1 VLECPFLTAA
11 ISWMMT
17 IVQLITCWRWV
28 QSAANDSRAKIRLLF
43 EEKYKIERKNPW
55 RNQFF
60 QTSPGFKRVG
70 K

>member
-1 VLECPFLTAA
+1 VGKLAVGAVCCERL
-11 ISWMMT
+11 S
-17 IVQLITCWRWV
+17 
-28 QSAANDSRAKIRLLF
+28 AKIRLLF

-55 RNQFF
+55 RGQFF